1 MSASL
6 HRRSERREG
15 GRCGADQEETRPE
28 GEHFHAEH
36 PDSEVRRRKHALR
49 IK

>member
-6 HRRSERREG
+6 WRRSERREG
-15 GRCGADQEETRPE
+15 GRCGADQEDLRPE
-28 GEHFHAEH
+28 GEHFYAEH
-36 PDSEVRRRKHALR
+36 PNSEVRRRKDALR